1 MSDKNAVASTVENF
15 KSLYDVLDRESL
27 SRDLLGSVY
36 AEDVVFEDSLHRIV
50 GLQALFEYFEKMYE
64 NVESIDFD
72 WQDAA
77 LNESGGFIRWMMKFR
92 HPRLNKG
99 RTIDVAGVSYVK
111 TRNGKII
118 EHRDFFDAGEMLYER
133 VPALGAVIRTLKKR
147 VA

>member
-1 MSDKNAVASTVENF
+1 MSEHNPVSNTIEKF
-15 KSLYDVLDRESL
+15 KSLYDTLNRNTLTVDMLAE
-27 SRDLLGSVY
+27 VY
-36 AEDVVFEDSLHRIV
+36 ADDVVFEDSLHRIN
-50 GLQALFEYFEKMYE
+50 GLPALFEYFEKMYE

-72 WQDAA
+72 WQETA
-77 LNESGGFIRWMMKFR
+77 LNDSGGFIRWVMSFR

-99 RTIDVAGVSYVK
+99 RTIEVAGVSYLRAHK
-111 TRNGKII
+111 GKLI